1 MPAPID
7 PSVYNDLQGLAR
19 LKGQAHADPHSQSA
33 LRAAA
38 EQFESIFTRMML
50 KSMRATSFN
59 KDGLFNSQQ
68 MQTYR
73 DMLDQQLSITLSK
86 GHGIGLADQLV
97 RQLQGLVPGGKAA
110 SATDP
115 VKPAGAA
122 GRPQASNWRPE
133 SPRDFVRELWPHA
146 KKAAADL
153 GVSPRVLVAQA
164 ALETGWGQHAM
175 CRADGGHSYNLFG
188 IKAGGGWN
196 GESVAAD
203 SNEFEDGRMV
213 SRRSDFRAYDS
224 LAGGMRGYVDF
235 LNHNPRYRAALAS
248 NDDAG
253 FVRGLQ
259 AAGYATD
266 PAYADKVLQVAD
278 SDTMRTALA
287 GLKDPAGGSL

>member
-19 LKGQAHADPHSQSA
+19 LRGQAHADPHSKAA
-33 LRAAA
+33 LREAAQ
-38 EQFESIFTRMML
+38 QFESIFTRMML

-73 DMLDQQLSITLSK
+73 DMLDQQLSVTLSQ

-97 RQLQGLVPGGKAA
+97 RQLQGLVPGGKSAAPVDASPTARAPTQA
-110 SATDP
+110 SAR
-115 VKPAGAA
+115 
-122 GRPQASNWRPE
+122 RPD

-146 KKAAADL
+146 KKAADEL
-153 GVSPRVLVAQA
+153 GVSPKVLVAQA

-175 CRADGGHSYNLFG
+175 CRADGAHSNNLFG
-188 IKAGGGWN
+188 IKSGGGWQ
-196 GESVAAD
+196 GDSVSAD

-224 LAGGMRGYVDF
+224 LADGMHGYVDF
-235 LNHNPRYRAALAS
+235 LRQNPRYRAALAS
-248 NDDAG
+248 HDDAS

-287 GLKDPAGGSL
+287 GLKNPAGGPL